1 MGDGIV
7 FIPEGAAE
15 MVRIGGDHLYIL
27 EFGDIVDYF
36 TPYTATLFVM
46 ALVFTVLAILSRPE
60 RQLDIAFG
68 TDAFAAKVITVD
80 ELRFRRFMSIA
91 CGLASMAAMVSGDIF
106 NFTLF
111 TSMVGI
117 TNVGIVA
124 AVRNRHVQNAAF
136 EYGIVAMVATLPL
149 FGGAAVILATTGTLS
164 IWALASGVAAVPV
177 IAKAMLA
184 LGVVGEGMAPFYAAK
199 AEMFRAPGAP
209 YVIMCS
215 LSSLLIFLRVIEILI
230 TI

>member
-1 MGDGIV
+1 MPD
-7 FIPEGAAE
+7 
-15 MVRIGGDHLYIL
+15 IGGSDLFVL
-27 EFGDIVDYF
+27 EFGDILHYY
-36 TPYTATLFVM
+36 TPYTATLFIL
-46 ALVFTVLAILSRPE
+46 AAIFTGLVIVSRPE
-60 RQLDIAFG
+60 GQIDIVFG
-68 TDAFAAKVITVD
+68 GDAYYAKETAIR
-80 ELRFRRFMSIA
+80 EMRFRRFMAIA
-91 CGLASMAAMVSGDIF
+91 CGLATMGAMGSGDLF

-111 TSMVGI
+111 ASLVGI

-124 AVRNRHVQNAAF
+124 AVKSRHVLNAAY

-149 FGGAAVILATTGTLS
+149 FGGAALVLATTGTLS
-164 IWALASGVAAVPV
+164 IPALAAGGFAVPLV
-177 IAKAMLA
+177 AKFFLT

-215 LSSLLIFLRVIEILI
+215 LSSLLIFLRVVEIVI